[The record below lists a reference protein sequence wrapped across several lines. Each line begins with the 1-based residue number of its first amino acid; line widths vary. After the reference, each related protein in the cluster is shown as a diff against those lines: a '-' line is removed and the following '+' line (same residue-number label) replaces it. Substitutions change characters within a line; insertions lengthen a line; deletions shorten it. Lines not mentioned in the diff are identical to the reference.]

1 MTSGGRFPLIYIAG
15 SGHSGSTLLEM
26 FVSGAEGHVGL
37 GEIFQLVDRRNP
49 IVDNLDGHLCSC
61 GAGVADC
68 VFWKPVIARLS
79 DIPRDDENARY
90 RALGEA
96 VATHFGPGTVM
107 VDSSKTPEGLE
118 RAIASGAFDI
128 KVLHLVRDVRSWL
141 VSMQKSYRRNG
152 VASWAENRKRAGLAK
167 GTAKYLLRHPM
178 ADARQWQRLNTRVEE
193 IVKRNGL
200 PVLPVSYERLCFD
213 TASVKGEIEA
223 FIDAPIAD
231 YGTPGARADNHS
243 IFGNRMRFEPEKLQT
258 IRYDNGWF
266 HDTTWLLPFVLSPG
280 LRQLNSRLGQGRKV
294 S

>member
-1 MTSGGRFPLIYIAG
+1 MTSGGRYPMIYVAG

-26 FVSGAEGHVGL
+26 FVSGAQCNVGL

-49 IVDNLDGHLCSC
+49 IIKNLDGHLCSC
-61 GAGVADC
+61 GSGVADC
-68 VFWKPVIARLS
+68 VFWRPVIARLAK
-79 DIPRDDENARY
+79 IPRGDENERY

-96 VATHFGPGTVM
+96 VAAHFSPDTVM
-107 VDSSKTPEGLE
+107 VDSSKTLDGLE
-118 RAIASGAFDI
+118 RAIASDAFDI

-152 VASWAENRKRAGLAK
+152 VASWVENCKRAGLAK
-167 GTAKYLLRHPM
+167 GTAKYLLRHPL
-178 ADARQWQRLNTRVEE
+178 ADAWQWQRLNSRVEE
-193 IVKRNGL
+193 VVTRNGL
-200 PVLPVSYERLCFD
+200 PLLPVSYERLCFN
-213 TASVKGEIEA
+213 TENVKQEIEA

-231 YGTPGARADNHS
+231 YGTPGVRTNNHS
-243 IFGNRMRFEPEKLQT
+243 IFGNRMRFKPEKLQT
-258 IRYDNGWF
+258 IQYDNGWF